1 MKKVLLLLSVGL
13 VALIAACDRNPDK
26 ASARERKND
35 AKPSARADSSR
46 WKQTDGGSR
55 VYGMIVE
62 QDGSRITAN
71 LYTLEDG
78 DGLVI
83 REKEAQGKFYAEKK
97 AIIFALYH
105 PAAMTPEKW
114 IAEGGPHLTVPW
126 EQGATNITATMR
138 DPNRTNT
145 LHFARLESV
154 TPTYPTTTSEA
165 K

>member
-1 MKKVLLLLSVGL
+1 MSVGL
-13 VALIAACDRNPDK
+13 VALLAACDRNSDK
-26 ASARERKND
+26 ANARERKND
-35 AKPSARADSSR
+35 LRLPARGESSR

-55 VYGMIVE
+55 AYGLIVE
-62 QDGSRITAN
+62 QDGSRLTAN

-78 DGLVI
+78 EGLVI
-83 REKEAQGKFYAEKK
+83 REKEAQGKFYPEKK

-105 PAAMTPEKW
+105 PAATPPEKW

-126 EQGATNITATMR
+126 EPGATNITATMR

-154 TPTYPTTTSEA
+154 TPTYPVTTSGA

>member
-35 AKPSARADSSR
+35 PKLPAKIESSR

-55 VYGMIVE
+55 TYGLIVE
-62 QDGSRITAN
+62 QDGARITAN

-78 DGLVI
+78 EGLVI
-83 REKEAQGKFYAEKK
+83 REKEAQGKYYADKK

-105 PAAMTPEKW
+105 PAATPPEKW

-126 EQGATNITATMR
+126 EPGASKITATMR
-138 DPNRTNT
+138 DPTRTNT
-145 LHFARLESV
+145 LNFARLESV
-154 TPTYPTTTSEA
+154 TPTYPVTTTGA